1 MHYKQGTEMQE
12 NDLIAGR
19 KIGKAPNQKN
29 FESGITIIETCIA
42 MVLMAIVGLGVAS
55 AFFYAAKNTST
66 ASDREMAMAVAQ
78 QRIEQFRNV
87 GFTDTT
93 LTATSA
99 SGVTT
104 SVTRGGR
111 SYSIVTTIADS
122 NVVNGAA
129 TMKTITIRVIPVAS
143 ADSWTRTVTSL
154 YGSVTLVT
162 QRSSEVLGPN
172 RS

>member
-1 MHYKQGTEMQE
+1 MRERHSKPSKVMTKSHYSQFSGE
-12 NDLIAGR
+12 A
-19 KIGKAPNQKN
+19 
-29 FESGITIIETCIA
+29 GITIIETVIA

-55 AFFYAAKNTST
+55 AFFYAAKNNAT

-78 QRIEQFRNV
+78 QRIEQLRNV
-87 GFTDTT
+87 AFTDAA

-104 SVTRGGR
+104 SVTRAGR
-111 SYSIVTTIADS
+111 PYSIITQIADS

-129 TMKTITIRVIPVAS
+129 TMKTITIRVIPVTS
-143 ADSWTRTVTSL
+143 QDSWTRTVTSL